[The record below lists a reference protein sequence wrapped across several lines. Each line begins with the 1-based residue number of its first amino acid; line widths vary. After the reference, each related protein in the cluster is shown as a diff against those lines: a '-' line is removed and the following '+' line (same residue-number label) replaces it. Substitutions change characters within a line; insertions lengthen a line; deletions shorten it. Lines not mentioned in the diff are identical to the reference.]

1 MLTFFFFFFFPNQN
15 LIELRFEFISRLIQ
29 PKRFV
34 SGYAGF
40 LPFFLLFYEIK
51 FFDMNVMKTAKQHT
65 HTHKASFFFYGIE
78 ILFLKI
84 KKEKN
89 ELNFALNS
97 LVDSFNQNVLCQV
110 MLVFYLFFFFFMK
123 SNFLIWT
130 WWRQPSNT
138 HTHTRLVFFSME
150 LKYYF

>member
-1 MLTFFFFFFFPNQN
+1 
-15 LIELRFEFISRLIQ
+15 
-29 PKRFV
+29 V

-84 KKEKN
+84 KKEKKR
-89 ELNFALNS
+89 
-97 LVDSFNQNVLCQV
+97 NVHTTGDHFLGFVCCV
-110 MLVFYLFFFFFMK
+110 SRIAFLWFVFFFFFF
-123 SNFLIWT
+123 NFILFHFFKDKQIIWAKQKNL
-130 WWRQPSNT
+130 RA
-138 HTHTRLVFFSME
+138 
-150 LKYYF
+150 

>member
-84 KKEKN
+84 KKEKKR
-89 ELNFALNS
+89 
-97 LVDSFNQNVLCQV
+97 NVHTTGDHFLGFVCCV
-110 MLVFYLFFFFFMK
+110 SRIAFLWFVFLFFFF
-123 SNFLIWT
+123 
-130 WWRQPSNT
+130 
-138 HTHTRLVFFSME
+138 
-150 LKYYF
+150 